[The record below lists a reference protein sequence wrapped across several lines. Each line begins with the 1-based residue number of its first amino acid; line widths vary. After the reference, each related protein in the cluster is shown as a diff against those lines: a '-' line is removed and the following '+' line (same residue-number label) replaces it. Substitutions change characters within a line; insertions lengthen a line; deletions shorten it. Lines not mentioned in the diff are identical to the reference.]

1 MDGSLC
7 AGSSDTLTKLLPKA
21 TSGASL
27 ISTSSPGRLE
37 DVVSVRNHDLVPRNN
52 GLRYVSQ
59 AEGKQRIRI
68 GHRKSRHGCYNC
80 KKRKIK
86 CQETHPSCWNCMKH
100 KLECKYPIQKPLSA
114 LKELAPE
121 SPICPITLQNTPT
134 MFSMV
139 DMKFFHHF
147 LTVAYPHLPM
157 GKDLAWTT
165 QVPLAAHNNEFLMH
179 AILGLAASHLQLT
192 TGADFGSEA
201 MHHRYLAIRG
211 SNEAMSTVNHRNN
224 NGDALLAACYLLAF
238 QSSYMIDGMQEFF
251 QTVRGCSQLNTH
263 LIEDLLPLDC
273 EQYFRTTKTEH
284 WGLVRQTLINLPII
298 DILLIESAQQSLSAL
313 FSILSTPVDLDF
325 YARLVDCVD
334 TLKITSHLAYYKFLR
349 IFQGINDMENANF
362 TTFIDPENT
371 KSRFLLIHFLAIQLV
386 MAPIIDRE
394 YTGTRPIPIRNQTLW
409 ISSAYENAP
418 PEMKSFLAWPKA
430 ISDCVLEELAG
441 KQLPI
446 PHVSILRRSEG
457 LSKRYV

>member
-1 MDGSLC
+1 MDKPWSVGASN
-7 AGSSDTLTKLLPKA
+7 TLTTLLPK
-21 TSGASL
+21 SSASAP
-27 ISTSSPGRLE
+27 STTASTPGGVE
-37 DVVSVRNHDLVPRNN
+37 DAAPFQSCDLVPRNN
-52 GLRYVSQ
+52 GSRYASQ

-68 GHRKSRHGCYNC
+68 GHRKSRQGCYNC

-100 KLECKYPIQKPLSA
+100 KLECKYPAQKPLSA
-114 LKELAPE
+114 LKELAPQ
-121 SPICPITLQNTPT
+121 SPIFTVTLQDTPT

-147 LTVAYPHLPM
+147 LTIAYPYLPM

-179 AILGLAASHLQLT
+179 AILGMAASHLQLI

-211 SNEAMSTVNHRNN
+211 SNEAMSNLDRRHN

-263 LIEDLLPLDC
+263 LVEDLLPLDC
-273 EQYFRTTKTEH
+273 EKYFRTTKTEH
-284 WGLVRQTLINLPII
+284 WSLVQQTLVDLPII
-298 DILLIESAQQSLSAL
+298 DMVLIEGAQQSLSTL
-313 FSILSTPVDLDF
+313 FPIISAPADLDF
-325 YARLVDCVD
+325 YARVVDCVD
-334 TLKITSHLAYYKFLR
+334 TLKVTSHLAYYKFLR
-349 IFQGINDMENANF
+349 IFQGINDMENAKF
-362 TTFIDPENT
+362 TAFINPDNT
-371 KSRFLLIHFLAIQLV
+371 KSRLLLINFLAVQLI

-394 YTGTRPIPIRNQTLW
+394 YTGVRPIPIRNQTLW

-418 PEMKSFLAWPKA
+418 PEMKNFLAWPKA

-441 KQLPI
+441 RQSLI
-446 PHVSILRRSEG
+446 PHISILRRSEG